1 MRALIVGAVVACL
14 LLAGANAQWGEDPTP
29 SPAKTTLAP
38 KPVSS
43 APTTQTT
50 SPTAGPN
57 AMVDTDAPSTTGAP
71 AVVTLESPAPT
82 TPGVY
87 PAPPLADAMTRFLL
101 VVIPMAGFAFAM
113 YWWKLATEIVI
124 HPENYTVRN
133 DFLTQEIMASVTMI
147 SQRVSDGAT
156 TFLFAEYRYM
166 GIFLTAFGGL
176 LYFMLGMSLSN
187 PSENSETVEAPWT
200 NALLSLLAFLAGSIT
215 SIVSGW
221 IGMRIAVFS
230 NSRTAVMATEG
241 AAEGDPSKGFTAA
254 FQMAFRGGITMGFAL
269 TSLGVFSLFVV
280 VMVAQYYFGTAA
292 HKAPETFECV
302 AAFGLGGS
310 AVACF
315 GRVGGGIFTKAA
327 DVGSDL
333 VGKVEKNIPEDDA
346 RNPGVIAD
354 CIGDNVGDIA
364 GMGSDLFGSF
374 GEASCAALVIAAS
387 SPELRGSFTA
397 MMYPLLVTASGLVVC
412 MGTSMLA
419 AQNPDVKKSEDI
431 EPVLKK
437 QLLVSTVLATIV
449 LLIVTDAALP
459 DTFTIGQVNATKWSA
474 LICVL
479 FGLWSGLFIGYTTEY
494 YTSKAYRPVQE
505 IAEACETG
513 AATNIIYGL
522 ALGYLSVLPPIIAMC
537 ITIFVS
543 YKMCSLYGY
552 ALAALGILSTM
563 ATALTIDAYGP
574 ISDNAGGFAEMSH
587 MGREIREVTDAL
599 DAAGNTT
606 AAIGKGFAISSAAF
620 VGLALYGA
628 FVTRVG
634 LKGVNILDE
643 RVMPGLLFGAML
655 PFWFSAMTM
664 KSVGIAAMDMVN
676 EIRRQ
681 FQDPAVADGTK
692 EPDYEA
698 CVRIATQAAL
708 HQMIAPGC
716 LVMFTPIIVGVL
728 FGKYTLAGLL
738 PGTIVSGV
746 QMAISSSNT
755 GGAWDN
761 AKKYIEGGG
770 LRDRNKGK
778 GSPQHA
784 AAVIGDTVGD
794 PLKDTSGPALNIL
807 IKLMAIISVVF
818 APIVQ
823 SQLGGIIMK
832 ALQ

>member
-1 MRALIVGAVVACL
+1 MLSNATVANATMGALEYPPMGDAITQFFLVVVP
-14 LLAGANAQWGEDPTP
+14 LAG
-29 SPAKTTLAP
+29 L
-38 KPVSS
+38 
-43 APTTQTT
+43 
-50 SPTAGPN
+50 
-57 AMVDTDAPSTTGAP
+57 
-71 AVVTLESPAPT
+71 
-82 TPGVY
+82 
-87 PAPPLADAMTRFLL
+87 
-101 VVIPMAGFAFAM
+101 AFAWHW
-113 YWWKLATEIVI
+113 YNLAQKVIIHETEY
-124 HPENYTVRN
+124 NVRN
-133 DFLTQEIMASVTMI
+133 DFLTPEIMKAVTSI
-147 SQRVSDGAT
+147 SKKVSDGAT
-156 TFLFAEYRYM
+156 TFLVAEYRYM
-166 GIFLTAFGGL
+166 AAFLVVFAGL
-176 LYFMLGMSLSN
+176 LYAMLGLSMAN
-187 PSENSETVEAPWT
+187 PTDKNAPVVEAPWS
-200 NALLSLLAFLAGSIT
+200 NAFMSVVTFLAGALT

-221 IGMRIAVFS
+221 FGMRIAVFC

-241 AAEGDPSKGFTAA
+241 AAEGNQSKGFSAA
-254 FQMAFRGGITMGFAL
+254 FQMAFRGGLCMGFCL
-269 TSLGVFSLFVV
+269 TSMGCLALFIVV
-280 VMVAQYYFGTAA
+280 KVCQMYFGTEAA
-292 HKAPETFECV
+292 KVEELYECV
-302 AAFGLGGS
+302 AAFGMGGS
-310 AVACF
+310 VVACF

-333 VGKVEKNIPEDDA
+333 VGKVENNIPEDDP

-374 GEASCAALVIAAS
+374 GEASCAALVIAAA
-387 SPELRGSFTA
+387 SPELQISFTA
-397 MMYPLLVTASGLVVC
+397 MMYPLLVTVSGIIVC
-412 MGTSMLA
+412 IATSMLA
-419 AQNPDVKKSEDI
+419 ANDTLEVKTGDDV
-431 EPVLKK
+431 EPILKK
-437 QLLVSTVLATIV
+437 QLVVSTVIATVVLA
-449 LLIVTDAALP
+449 IVTDVSLP
-459 DTFTIGQVNATKWSA
+459 ANFTIGGQACTKWSA
-474 LICVL
+474 YICVL
-479 FGLWSGLFIGYTTEY
+479 AGLWSGLFIGYTTEY

-505 IAEACETG
+505 IAESCETG

-522 ALGYLSVLPPIIAMC
+522 ALGYLSVLPPVVAMS
-537 ITIFVS
+537 ITMFIS
-543 YKMCSLYGY
+543 YKMCALYGY

-587 MGREIREVTDAL
+587 MGSEIREVTDAL

-606 AAIGKGFAISSAAF
+606 AAIGKGFAIASAAF

-664 KSVGIAAMDMVN
+664 KSVGLAAMEMVN

-681 FQDPAVADGTK
+681 FQDPAIADGTV
-692 EPDYEA
+692 EPDYES
-698 CVRIATQAAL
+698 CVRISTEASL
-708 HQMIAPGC
+708 KQMIAPTM
-716 LVMFTPIIVGVL
+716 LVVFTPILCGIL

-738 PGTIVSGV
+738 PGAIVSGV

-761 AKKYIEGGG
+761 AKKYIEGGALG
-770 LRDRNKGK
+770 GK

-818 APIVQ
+818 APVVQ
-823 SQLGGIIMK
+823 SRYGGVLM
-832 ALQ
+832 ASLE

>member
-1 MRALIVGAVVACL
+1 MGCLALYI
-14 LLAGANAQWGEDPTP
+14 
-29 SPAKTTLAP
+29 
-38 KPVSS
+38 
-43 APTTQTT
+43 
-50 SPTAGPN
+50 
-57 AMVDTDAPSTTGAP
+57 MV
-71 AVVTLESPAPT
+71 
-82 TPGVY
+82 
-87 PAPPLADAMTRFLL
+87 
-101 VVIPMAGFAFAM
+101 
-113 YWWKLATEIVI
+113 K
-124 HPENYTVRN
+124 
-133 DFLTQEIMASVTMI
+133 
-147 SQRVSDGAT
+147 
-156 TFLFAEYRYM
+156 
-166 GIFLTAFGGL
+166 
-176 LYFMLGMSLSN
+176 
-187 PSENSETVEAPWT
+187 
-200 NALLSLLAFLAGSIT
+200 
-215 SIVSGW
+215 
-221 IGMRIAVFS
+221 
-230 NSRTAVMATEG
+230 
-241 AAEGDPSKGFTAA
+241 
-254 FQMAFRGGITMGFAL
+254 
-269 TSLGVFSLFVV
+269 
-280 VMVAQYYFGTAA
+280 VAQFYFGSAA
-292 HKAPETFECV
+292 AQAEEMYECV
-302 AAFGLGGS
+302 AAFGMGGS
-310 AVACF
+310 VIACF

-374 GEASCAALVIAAS
+374 GEACCAALVIAAS
-387 SPELRGSFTA
+387 SPELNISFTA
-397 MMYPLLVTASGLVVC
+397 MMYPLLVTVSGILVC
-412 MGTSMLA
+412 IATSMLA
-419 AQNPDVKKSEDI
+419 ANDSLEVKDGADV
-431 EPVLKK
+431 EPILKK
-437 QLLVSTVLATIV
+437 QLVVSTVLATVV
-449 LLIVTDAALP
+449 LAIVTDVALP
-459 DTFTIGQVNATKWSA
+459 GSFTIAGQACTKWSA
-474 LICVL
+474 YVCVL
-479 FGLWSGLFIGYTTEY
+479 SGLWSGLFIGFTTEY

-505 IAEACETG
+505 IAESCETG

-522 ALGYLSVLPPIIAMC
+522 ALGYLSVLPPIVAMA
-537 ITIFVS
+537 ITIFIS
-543 YKMCSLYGY
+543 FKMCALYGY

-587 MGREIREVTDAL
+587 MGSEIREVTDAL

-664 KSVGIAAMDMVN
+664 KSVGLAAMDMVN

-681 FQDPAVADGTK
+681 FQDPAVADGTV
-692 EPDYEA
+692 EPDYES
-698 CVRIATQAAL
+698 CVRISTEASL
-708 HQMIAPGC
+708 RQMIAPTC
-716 LVMFTPIIVGVL
+716 LVVFTPIICGVL

-738 PGTIVSGV
+738 PGAIVSGV

-761 AKKYIEGGG
+761 AKKYIEGGALG
-770 LRDRNKGK
+770 GK

-818 APIVQ
+818 APVVQ
-823 SQLGGIIMK
+823 SRYGGILMSSFE
-832 ALQ
+832 

>member
-1 MRALIVGAVVACL
+1 
-14 LLAGANAQWGEDPTP
+14 
-29 SPAKTTLAP
+29 
-38 KPVSS
+38 
-43 APTTQTT
+43 
-50 SPTAGPN
+50 
-57 AMVDTDAPSTTGAP
+57 
-71 AVVTLESPAPT
+71 
-82 TPGVY
+82 
-87 PAPPLADAMTRFLL
+87 
-101 VVIPMAGFAFAM
+101 
-113 YWWKLATEIVI
+113 
-124 HPENYTVRN
+124 
-133 DFLTQEIMASVTMI
+133 MASVSI
-147 SQRVSDGAT
+147 IAKRVSEGAT

-166 GIFLTAFGGL
+166 AAFMVGFGAL
-176 LYFMLGMSLSN
+176 LYVLLGYCLGHPAADDTSPMATNPWINAALS
-187 PSENSETVEAPWT
+187 VF
-200 NALLSLLAFLAGSIT
+200 ALFAGALT
-215 SIVSGW
+215 SVVSGW
-221 IGMRIAVFS
+221 VGMRIAVYA

-241 AAEGDPSKGFTAA
+241 AAEGDSSKAYSTA
-254 FQMAFRGGITMGFAL
+254 FKTAFRGGITMGFAL
-269 TSLGVFSLFVV
+269 TSLGVFSLFIVIKV
-280 VMVAQYYFGTAA
+280 ISTYFGTKPANA
-292 HKAPETFECV
+292 VQLYECV

-310 AVACF
+310 AIACF

-333 VGKVEKNIPEDDA
+333 VGKIEKNIPEDDA

-374 GEASCAALVIAAS
+374 GEACCAALVISSS
-387 SPELRGSFTA
+387 SPELQGSFTA
-397 MMYPLLVTASGLVVC
+397 MMYPLLVTVSGIIVCIATSLLAANDTLVVNN
-412 MGTSMLA
+412 G
-419 AQNPDVKKSEDI
+419 EEI
-431 EPVLKK
+431 EPILKK
-437 QLLVSTVLATIV
+437 QLVVSTVIATVVLAI
-449 LLIVTDAALP
+449 LTDVALP
-459 DTFTIGQVNATKWSA
+459 DEFSIGGRASTKWSA
-474 LICVL
+474 YICVL
-479 FGLWSGLFIGYTTEY
+479 AGLWSGLFIGYTTEY
-494 YTSKAYRPVQE
+494 YTSKAYRPVLE
-505 IAEACETG
+505 IAESCETG

-522 ALGYLSVLPPIIAMC
+522 ALGYLSVLPPVVAMC
-537 ITIFVS
+537 ITIFIS

-574 ISDNAGGFAEMSH
+574 ISDNAGGMAEMSH
-587 MGREIREVTDAL
+587 MGPEIRAITDAL

-681 FQDPAVADGTK
+681 FQDPAIADGTK

-698 CVRIATQAAL
+698 CVRIATEASLHHMIPPAAL
-708 HQMIAPGC
+708 
-716 LVMFTPIIVGVL
+716 VMGTPIIVGIL

-738 PGTIVSGV
+738 PGAIVSGV

-761 AKKYIEGGG
+761 CKKYIEAGALG
-770 LRDRNKGK
+770 GK
-778 GSPQHA
+778 GSACHT

-818 APIVQ
+818 APVVQ
-823 SQLGGIIMK
+823 SKYGGVLM
-832 ALQ
+832 ANLV